1 MSGGWRGRL
10 SQPPARFAK
19 PPRRKPP
26 CNADQLPIKGER
38 RVRAASLCTLPR
50 ADQRRRPRRHWR
62 PLLPARAGVA
72 VEDIDVFAGHCL
84 IHERRGG
91 LPALSI
97 LRLPRPD
104 RPPAHRTAARAAVEP
119 SPVPAPRTSADCAAT
134 PPRAAVRAA
143 RAEPGSGPAPGS
155 APPPDP
161 TLPYPGPACGA
172 AEAAPALRSLAF
184 RAEAGA
190 LAVAAGANPD
200 FHAAVARVLAS
211 SPLRPDVPLDVDL
224 ATGRVAHAARAA
236 GVGTGAG
243 SVADGASARDDG
255 GLAGVEGVWVTSLDP
270 GPDATERPAAG
281 AAAAG
286 ATAASLAPGAG
297 AAAAADGAGAGAP
310 APRPGGGAAGRG
322 GRAARHAHGGYAC
335 WVEAVRAPDGAR
347 VPLTVARAE
356 AGGPPGPALLAVY
369 GCYGLPL
376 DVGFR
381 PEYASLLART
391 APTYTLSSPLK
402 PLKPIKPCACVVSRA
417 PSPRPGFPASP
428 VVANWIQYA
437 QPWSRLRLNHCA
449 APHLLRGVLRRGG
462 RSALSL
468 LNMTHAP
475 AAVTHCTRGARR
487 KRARGGARA
496 QRPQPRPPPPQDGH
510 TPTRADPYPSQRP
523 AEMPAW

>member
-322 GRAARHAHGGYAC
+322 GRAARHTHGGYAC

-356 AGGPPGPALLAVY
+356 ADGPPGPALLAVY

-417 PSPRPGFPASP
+417 PSPRPGFTASP

-437 QPWSRLRLNHCA
+437 QPWSRLRLDHCA
-449 APHLLRGVLRRGG
+449 APHPLRGVLRRGG
-462 RSALSL
+462 CSALSL
-468 LNMTHAP
+468 LNHDT
-475 AAVTHCTRGARR
+475 CSGRL
-487 KRARGGARA
+487 
-496 QRPQPRPPPPQDGH
+496 
-510 TPTRADPYPSQRP
+510 
-523 AEMPAW
+523 

>member
-1 MSGGWRGRL
+1 
-10 SQPPARFAK
+10 
-19 PPRRKPP
+19 
-26 CNADQLPIKGER
+26 
-38 RVRAASLCTLPR
+38 LPR

-322 GRAARHAHGGYAC
+322 GRAARHTHGGYAC

-356 AGGPPGPALLAVY
+356 ADGPPGPALLAVY

-417 PSPRPGFPASP
+417 PSPRPGFTASP

-437 QPWSRLRLNHCA
+437 QPWSRLRLDHCA
-449 APHLLRGVLRRGG
+449 APHPLRGVLRRGG
-462 RSALSL
+462 CSALSL
-468 LNMTHAP
+468 LNHDT
-475 AAVTHCTRGARR
+475 CSGRL
-487 KRARGGARA
+487 
-496 QRPQPRPPPPQDGH
+496 
-510 TPTRADPYPSQRP
+510 
-523 AEMPAW
+523 